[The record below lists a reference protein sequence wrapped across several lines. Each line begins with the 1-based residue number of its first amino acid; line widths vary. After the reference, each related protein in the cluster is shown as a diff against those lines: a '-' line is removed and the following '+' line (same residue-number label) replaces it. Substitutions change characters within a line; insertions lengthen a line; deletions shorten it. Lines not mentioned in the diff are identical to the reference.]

1 LVGHSTLACGSVIIL
16 GVNFESAPIEMKIL
30 ATILRMTIERVSIE
44 LKILAI
50 ILRVT
55 LERASRD
62 NFSSHPTY
70 ITIEGRL

>member
-1 LVGHSTLACGSVIIL
+1 VIGRPQYPCLQIGHHL
-16 GVNFESAPIEMKIL
+16 GENFESAPIEMKIL

-55 LERASRD
+55 
-62 NFSSHPTY
+62 PKGV
-70 ITIEGRL
+70 TIELKILAVTFEWSRC